1 MNKKDTVNRFLEKGN
16 LLTPKALSFL
26 EAQDIKTIEEFLERD
41 FPDLVLTEKAFG
53 IGERIRIIKNLSEK
67 PGEIKTQD
75 FVCFFSSKYEK
86 MKNIITERLQKN
98 FLSLN
103 KLDTSRH
110 EVYSIGIVKDIREK
124 NNKQII
130 ELEDPTGTKPIIYDS
145 NPEVDLDDVVAVR
158 AIAAGDVLYGKEVL
172 FPDIPLR
179 QPVRADGRACFISDL
194 HLEES
199 PTENVEKFFNWFCQ
213 QDIPYLFVAG
223 DTSTKK
229 ERIEEF
235 EKLVE
240 RYCFNKKIFIIP
252 GNVDDP
258 EYPQLAMGFK
268 SRNITSLS
276 NPAMVEINGIRI
288 LIIHSF
294 DLSMLKKRYLGKS
307 NVILKEDYLVL
318 DHVPDIVHCG
328 HTHEPQIM
336 NYKSVTIV
344 NSGSP
349 LTDFKPVVVDF
360 STREVEQIG
369 LK

>member
-1 MNKKDTVNRFLEKGN
+1 MDKKEIVKRFFGKEN
-16 LLTPKALSFL
+16 LLTPKALSFM
-26 EAQDIKTIEEFLERD
+26 ESQDTETIEGD
-41 FPDLVLTEKAFG
+41 FTDIVLTEKTFVA
-53 IGERIRIIKNLSEK
+53 GERIIKNLSEK
-67 PGEIKTQD
+67 LNEIKTED
-75 FVCFFSSKYEK
+75 FIRFFSSKYEK

-98 FLSLN
+98 FVSLN
-103 KLDTSRH
+103 KTDSSRN
-110 EVYSIGIVKDIREK
+110 EVYSIGIVKEIKEK

-130 ELEDPTGTKPIIYDS
+130 ELEDPTATKPIIYDS
-145 NPEVDLDDVVAVR
+145 TIEGVDLDDVIAVR

-179 QPVRADGRACFISDL
+179 QPAKGSGKACFISDL

-199 PTENVEKFFNWFCQ
+199 ATSDLERFFNWFYQ
-213 QDIPYLFVAG
+213 QNIPYLFVAG
-223 DTSTKK
+223 DISTKK
-229 ERIEEF
+229 ERTEEF

-258 EYPQLAMGFK
+258 EYPQLAIDFK
-268 SRNITSLS
+268 NRNIISLS
-276 NPAMVEINGIRI
+276 NPAMVEINGIKVL
-288 LIIHSF
+288 LIHQF

-328 HTHEPQIM
+328 HTHQPLVM

-344 NSGSP
+344 NSGS
-349 LTDFKPVVVDF
+349 LLAEFKPVVVDF
-360 STREVEQIG
+360 STREVEQVS
-369 LK
+369 L